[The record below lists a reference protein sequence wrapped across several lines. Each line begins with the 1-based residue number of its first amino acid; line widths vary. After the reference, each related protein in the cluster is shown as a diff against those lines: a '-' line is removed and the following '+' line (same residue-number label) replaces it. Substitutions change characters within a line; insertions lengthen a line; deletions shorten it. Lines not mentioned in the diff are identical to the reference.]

1 MGSLGVRE
9 RRVNVIKILELFGGI
24 GAPRK
29 ALINLGVEHKSIDY
43 VEWNEKAVR
52 SYNAMFDNRYKPESV
67 VGYSLQPDILV
78 HGSPCQDF
86 SIAGKQYGG
95 NVEDGT
101 RSSLMF
107 ETIKIIENL
116 GVWKPKVVIWENV
129 KNALSKR
136 MVSAFNSYLN
146 DMERLGYTNSY
157 DVLDARDFGIPQ
169 ARERLFT
176 VSILGKDYF
185 NFGKLRKRPMRSIK
199 EFLEVDVDE
208 KYIVTQPSMV
218 SRLPGQPVNPNKFGG
233 RMLDEIIEHSYTITT
248 KQMRVPNSG
257 VVRLPDGR
265 FRYLTE
271 RECWRLMGF
280 DDEDFEAAL
289 KEHPTREGCMNG
301 TLYHQAGNSIVVQV
315 LEAIFELLL
324 SGNYA
329 TKFITNEDGQMQLIC

>member
-1 MGSLGVRE
+1 L
-9 RRVNVIKILELFGGI
+9 IKILELFGGI

-29 ALINLGVEHKSIDY
+29 ALINLGIEHKSIDY

-52 SYNAMFDNRYKPESV
+52 TYNAIFDNNYKPQNV
-67 VGYSLQPDILV
+67 TGYTLQPDILV

-129 KNALSKR
+129 KNALSKK
-136 MVSAFNSYLN
+136 MVSAFNRYLQ

-169 ARERLFT
+169 ARERIFT
-176 VSILGKDYF
+176 ISILGNDRF
-185 NFGKLRKRPMRSIK
+185 DFSKLRKRPMRPIS
-199 EFLEVDVDE
+199 EFLETEVEE
-208 KYIVTQPSMV
+208 KYIITQPSMV
-218 SRLPGQPVNPNKFGG
+218 SKLPGKEVPGTFGG
-233 RMLDEIIEHSYTITT
+233 RMLQEIKEYVWTITT
-248 KQMRVPNSG
+248 KQMRCPNSG

-289 KEHPTREGCMNG
+289 KEHPSKEGCLNG

-324 SGNYA
+324 SDDYA
-329 TKFITNEDGQMQLIC
+329 TEFSTNKSGQLQLIC

>member
-1 MGSLGVRE
+1 M
-9 RRVNVIKILELFGGI
+9 IKILELFGGI